1 LRLGLPVVLV
11 LVLPLSLFALSPIAR
26 AVDPPPDGGDFH
38 GNTAEGDG
46 ALNSA
51 FNSVTGGWYNTALGY
66 QTLLRNGGTAGNL
79 TIASDNTATGAFA
92 LNNNTTG
99 FQNTATG
106 AYALNSNT
114 TANYNTANGNNAL
127 YYNAGDYNT
136 ANGFQALHSNG
147 TGSFNTA
154 NGTNAL
160 YNNAGD
166 YNTANGFQALYSNG
180 TGDNNTANGAFAL
193 SSNTTGS
200 GNTATGWSALQ
211 ANSTGGF
218 NAASGNYALYSNTTG
233 DSNVATG
240 VDALYHNRVGH
251 DNTAEGYLAL
261 LNCTGS
267 NNAALGSG
275 AGISLTAGSN
285 NIDIGAPGVAGESNK
300 IRIGKQGTQNAT
312 FIAGISGS
320 TVASGVGVIVNSSGK
335 LGTVLSSA
343 RFKEA
348 IKPMDK
354 ASEAILGLKPVTF
367 RYKHELDPDRIP
379 QFGLIAEQVEKV
391 NPDLVV
397 RDDDGKVNTVRYEA
411 VNAMLLN
418 EFLKEHLKVEEQ
430 ERKVQEQAATTTHLE
445 STVAKQNEMIAK
457 QQKQIEALTATVQ
470 KVSDQIAL
478 SKHAPQLVANH

>member
-1 LRLGLPVVLV
+1 MTTLHLKKSIDRSHLWLGFIFISMVLV
-11 LVLPLSLFALSPIAR
+11 CCALSPR
-26 AVDPPPDGGDFH
+26 VQAVTPAPDGGDFH

-66 QTLLRNGGTAGNL
+66 QALLRNGGTGQF
-79 TIASDNTATGAFA
+79 TIASQNTATGAFA
-92 LNNNTTG
+92 LNDNTTG

-114 TANYNTANGNNAL
+114 TANYNTANGANAL

-154 NGTNAL
+154 NGANAL
-160 YNNAGD
+160 YYNAAD
-166 YNTANGFQALYSNG
+166 YNTANGFQALYNNG
-180 TGDNNTANGAFAL
+180 TGNNNTANGAFAL
-193 SSNTTGS
+193 SSNSTGS

-233 DSNVATG
+233 GSNVATG

-275 AGISLTAGSN
+275 AGSSLTAGSN
-285 NIDIGAPGVAGESNK
+285 NIDIGAPGVAGEANT
-300 IRIGKQGTQNAT
+300 IRIGKSGTQQKT
-312 FIAGISGS
+312 FIAGISGKA
-320 TVASGVGVIVNSSGK
+320 VASGVGVIVNSNGQ

-343 RFKEA
+343 RFKTA
-348 IKPMDK
+348 IKPMDN
-354 ASEAILGLKPVTF
+354 ASEAILALKPVTF
-367 RYKHELDPDRIP
+367 RYKEELDPDTIP
-379 QFGLIAEQVEKV
+379 QFGLVAEEVDKV

-397 RDDDGKVNTVRYEA
+397 RGEDGKVMTVRYEA

-418 EFLKEHLKVEEQ
+418 EFLKEHRRVEEQ
-430 ERKVQEQAATTTHLE
+430 SALIAQQRKDFE
-445 STVAKQNEMIAK
+445 AKIAD
-457 QQKQIEALTATVQ
+457 QQKQIEALTAGLQ
-470 KVSDQIAL
+470 KVTARIESNQT
-478 SKHAPQLVANH
+478 APRVVSGN